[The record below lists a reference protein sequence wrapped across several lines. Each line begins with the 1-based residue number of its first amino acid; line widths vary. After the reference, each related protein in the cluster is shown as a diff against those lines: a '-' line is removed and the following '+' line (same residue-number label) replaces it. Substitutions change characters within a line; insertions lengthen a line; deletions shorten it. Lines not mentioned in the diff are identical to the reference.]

1 MMGNGYWEWIIGEW
15 SLTCFIGDRSLT
27 WRTKIS
33 FRRIN
38 FPSST
43 SLPWKVAPSRSS
55 SPPHLSHHLV
65 CLSHNLVCLSQYLE
79 LLSHH
84 SVCFS
89 HNLVC
94 LSHHLVCLSY
104 YLVHLSHHLVRLSH
118 DFARLSSQHLVR
130 LSPHL
135 VRFIHYLVRLSQN
148 LAHLSDYLVHFL
160 SLSRHLKCLHT
171 FFLPLSHL
179 FICPPYGTSRSK
191 PHIKWNYVQ
200 ECSHRL
206 FCFFNKASWKES
218 HWGAQPRSRY
228 CRMSE
233 SANKI

>member
-1 MMGNGYWEWIIGEW
+1 MGNGYWEWIIGEW

-55 SPPHLSHHLV
+55 WPPPLSHHLV
-65 CLSHNLVCLSQYLE
+65 CLSHHLVCLSYYL
-79 LLSHH
+79 
-84 SVCFS
+84 VR
-89 HNLVC
+89 

-171 FFLPLSHL
+171 FFYLCLIFLFVLLMAHL
-179 FICPPYGTSRSK
+179 DLN
-191 PHIKWNYVQ
+191 HI
-200 ECSHRL
+200 
-206 FCFFNKASWKES
+206 
-218 HWGAQPRSRY
+218 
-228 CRMSE
+228 
-233 SANKI
+233 